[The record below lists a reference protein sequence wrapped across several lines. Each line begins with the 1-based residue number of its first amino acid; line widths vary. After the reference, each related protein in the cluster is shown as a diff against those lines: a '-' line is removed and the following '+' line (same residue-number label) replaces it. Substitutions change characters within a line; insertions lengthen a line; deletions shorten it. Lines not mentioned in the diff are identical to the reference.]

1 MYLDNGKNCGNPRLF
16 SLEGGQNMKV
26 LVFDLKGDIGHFRRP
41 DTTAT
46 HATYPFVTRTAL
58 RGMLGSIL
66 GLPEF
71 LAEGWAG
78 IELLSPVKTSVQQL
92 SLLGKGFL
100 GSGPAFNRPTAIEL
114 VVKPHYR
121 IYYHGEYQEEL
132 TRSIA
137 AGESTYHT
145 YLGSA
150 FALTVPRFVD
160 EIDCKELPQ
169 GQLQGILNTTG
180 VVPTHIVGKLHL
192 KPGIQYARVGGMQY
206 EYLGERRFRGTIN
219 LIWEVNGCQ
228 VAFSPSLNR
237 GGPPVKIVCLPSQ
250 EIVVLW

>member
-1 MYLDNGKNCGNPRLF
+1 
-16 SLEGGQNMKV
+16 MKV
-26 LVFDLKGDIGHFRRP
+26 LVFDLKGDIAHFRRP

-46 HATYPFVTRTAL
+46 HASYPFITRTAL
-58 RGMLGSIL
+58 RGLLGSIL

-71 LAEGWAG
+71 LGEGWAG
-78 IELLSPVKTSVQQL
+78 IELLSPIKTSVQEL

-121 IYYHGEYQEEL
+121 IYYHGDYQEEL
-132 TRSIA
+132 TQFIA

-160 EIDCKELPQ
+160 EINCKELYL
-169 GQLQGILNTTG
+169 GQLKEILNTTG
-180 VVPTHIVGKLHL
+180 VVPTHIISKLHL

-206 EYLGERRFRGTIN
+206 EYLGDRRFRGTIN
-219 LIWEVNGCQ
+219 LIWEVNGNQ
-228 VAFSPSLNR
+228 VAFSPSSNTE
-237 GGPPVKIVCLPSQ
+237 GPPVKIVRLPSQ
-250 EIVVLW
+250 EVVVLW